1 MNATL
6 PFSKYSRILTKT
18 MRFPFFV
25 FVFLI
30 SPAIQAQELSKA
42 SLKEEFNALY
52 EKPFKIISFGEKINF
67 GELENSIFWTIS
79 NMDSNKKS
87 SLIGNE
93 INSYIFENPGEYK
106 ITFHEN
112 KGIIDGECNH
122 AVFPELMIIRVS
134 AFKMDFD
141 FSTIQ
146 FNKKLVAGENI
157 ENSELTL
164 NVSFKSFKNDSL
176 VFSKGKI
183 ISAGI
188 GTTIS
193 GQLLNEVTLK
203 PGNNKVTYKL
213 SGSASKDTYIML
225 DFFDIN
231 EQVQSYYYPTKL

>member
-1 MNATL
+1 MNTTL
-6 PFSKYSRILTKT
+6 LFLKYSKKSIKT
-18 MRFPFFV
+18 IRFLFFAL
-25 FVFLI
+25 VFLMT
-30 SPAIQAQELSKA
+30 PAVQGQELSKA
-42 SLKEEFNALY
+42 SLITLSQE
-52 EKPFKIISFGEKINF
+52 PFKTISFDEKINF
-67 GELENSIFWTIS
+67 GKIENSIFWTIL

-93 INSYIFENPGEYK
+93 INNFIFETPGTYQ
-106 ITFHEN
+106 ITFNEN
-112 KGIIDGECNH
+112 KTILEGECNH
-122 AVFPELMIIRVS
+122 TDFPEVMLIKVS
-134 AFKMDFD
+134 PYKMDFD

-146 FNKKLVAGENI
+146 FSEKLVAGENI

-188 GTTIS
+188 GTTIN

-203 PGNNKVTYKL
+203 PGNNKVTYRL